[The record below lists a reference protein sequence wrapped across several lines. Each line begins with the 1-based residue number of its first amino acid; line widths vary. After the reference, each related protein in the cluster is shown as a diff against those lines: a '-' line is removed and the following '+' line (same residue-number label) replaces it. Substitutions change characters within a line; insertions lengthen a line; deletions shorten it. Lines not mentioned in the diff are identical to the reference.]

1 MQLRTH
7 LKRTAHRNNKLM
19 PIGVALA
26 LTLALAILVTVAITW
41 AGLRFLHFQR
51 FKPEPQLSAD
61 TLFNLL
67 KIAFAVAAGIGGVV
81 ALVTAYRRQR
91 ITEMTERREGTR
103 LFQRTVHHRRRPA
116 RARSLSGPPRRCL
129 RHGRPSRRLARP
141 AANMRRRAL
150 RLPAD
155 ALQTQTRRRRPGR
168 RPHHLA
174 CEVRH
179 TVIRVIKD
187 HLQPGKTRAP
197 TLVPWHGL
205 DLDFTGVVFDG
216 GDFRCVQFT
225 GGEIDFTGAQFTGPI
240 VNFDNAEFTGGTVD
254 FFGAEFADGEVIFNS
269 AMFSGGTVLFHGTF
283 AGAEVGFYGALFTGG
298 TVDFGQAE
306 FTGGTVNFSA
316 SKFVGST
323 VSFEG
328 AKFVGADVSFYGAD
342 FAGAPVDL
350 SHAAKWTEPPI
361 FDQQVSALSGLLLPP
376 GQRQRRSTL
385 A

>member
-1 MQLRTH
+1 MLSAARCSYAPTSSAPP
-7 LKRTAHRNNKLM
+7 TATTNSCPSAWRWPL
-19 PIGVALA
+19 P
-26 LTLALAILVTVAITW
+26 LALAILVTVAITW

-168 RPHHLA
+168 RPHYLS
-174 CEVRH
+174 CEVPP

-225 GGEIDFTGAQFTGPI
+225 GGEIDFTGAIHRTHSQ
-240 VNFDNAEFTGGTVD
+240 
-254 FFGAEFADGEVIFNS
+254 
-269 AMFSGGTVLFHGTF
+269 L
-283 AGAEVGFYGALFTGG
+283 
-298 TVDFGQAE
+298 
-306 FTGGTVNFSA
+306 
-316 SKFVGST
+316 
-323 VSFEG
+323 
-328 AKFVGADVSFYGAD
+328 
-342 FAGAPVDL
+342 
-350 SHAAKWTEPPI
+350 
-361 FDQQVSALSGLLLPP
+361 
-376 GQRQRRSTL
+376 RQRGVHRRHRRL
-385 A
+385 LRRRVR

>member
-1 MQLRTH
+1 MLSAARCSYAPTSSAPP
-7 LKRTAHRNNKLM
+7 TATTNSCPSAWRWPL
-19 PIGVALA
+19 P
-26 LTLALAILVTVAITW
+26 LALAILVTVAITW

-174 CEVRH
+174 GQLRSPPHRH
-179 TVIRVIKD
+179 PR
-187 HLQPGKTRAP
+187 HQR
-197 TLVPWHGL
+197 
-205 DLDFTGVVFDG
+205 
-216 GDFRCVQFT
+216 
-225 GGEIDFTGAQFTGPI
+225 
-240 VNFDNAEFTGGTVD
+240 
-254 FFGAEFADGEVIFNS
+254 
-269 AMFSGGTVLFHGTF
+269 
-283 AGAEVGFYGALFTGG
+283 
-298 TVDFGQAE
+298 
-306 FTGGTVNFSA
+306 
-316 SKFVGST
+316 
-323 VSFEG
+323 
-328 AKFVGADVSFYGAD
+328 
-342 FAGAPVDL
+342 
-350 SHAAKWTEPPI
+350 PPP
-361 FDQQVSALSGLLLPP
+361 A
-376 GQRQRRSTL
+376 RQNPRTHPRPL
-385 A
+385 ARP